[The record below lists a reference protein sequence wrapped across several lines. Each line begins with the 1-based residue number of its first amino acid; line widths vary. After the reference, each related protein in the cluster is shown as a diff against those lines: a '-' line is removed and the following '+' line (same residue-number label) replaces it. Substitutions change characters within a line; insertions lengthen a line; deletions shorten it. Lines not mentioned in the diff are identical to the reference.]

1 MMGWELPY
9 CDKYGVLVNEK
20 LMNDQFHLWSTG
32 VCSPLSSNFSD
43 FATYLEMWGQ
53 SLKADSS
60 VKFQEA
66 MQLEAIRKLETLF
79 Y

>member
-1 MMGWELPY
+1 MISFTSGPLEL
-9 CDKYGVLVNEK
+9 GSL
-20 LMNDQFHLWSTG
+20 
-32 VCSPLSSNFSD
+32 LSSNFPD

-66 MQLEAIRKLETLF
+66 MQLEAIKKLESLL

>member
-1 MMGWELPY
+1 MISFTCGPL
-9 CDKYGVLVNEK
+9 VL
-20 LMNDQFHLWSTG
+20 
-32 VCSPLSSNFSD
+32 CSSLSSNFSD

-53 SLKADSS
+53 SLKA

-66 MQLEAIRKLETLF
+66 MQLKAIKKLETLF